1 MPQLQLPFFPEGVT
15 HITATLAFRKEGGQI
30 IYFNG
35 HMPVFIHAEEDIRSF
50 RMITAQFCVNGT
62 TKQSQISQAFGV
74 PKISVKRAVKRY
86 RTQGPQGFFIPRKTR
101 GPAVLTAEV
110 LVRAQQLLDEG
121 LEVSEV
127 ADELGIKRDTFA
139 KAVKAGR
146 LHKPVK
152 KKTPRVR

>member
-30 IYFNG
+30 VYFNG

-74 PKISVKRAVKRY
+74 PKISVKRAVKLY
-86 RTQGPQGFFIPRKTR
+86 RTNGPQGFSS
-101 GPAVLTAEV
+101 PA
-110 LVRAQQLLDEG
+110 RREG
-121 LEVSEV
+121 RRS
-127 ADELGIKRDTFA
+127 
-139 KAVKAGR
+139 
-146 LHKPVK
+146 
-152 KKTPRVR
+152 

>member
-1 MPQLQLPFFPEGVT
+1 
-15 HITATLAFRKEGGQI
+15 
-30 IYFNG
+30 
-35 HMPVFIHAEEDIRSF
+35 MPVFIHAEEDICSF

-74 PKISVKRAVKRY
+74 PKISVKRAVKLY
-86 RTQGPQGFFIPRKTR
+86 RTKGPSGFFTPRKAR

-121 LEVSEV
+121 LETAEV
-127 ADELGIKRDTFA
+127 ADRLGIKHDTFA
-139 KAVKAGR
+139 KAVNAGR

-152 KKTPRVR
+152 KKTTRVR